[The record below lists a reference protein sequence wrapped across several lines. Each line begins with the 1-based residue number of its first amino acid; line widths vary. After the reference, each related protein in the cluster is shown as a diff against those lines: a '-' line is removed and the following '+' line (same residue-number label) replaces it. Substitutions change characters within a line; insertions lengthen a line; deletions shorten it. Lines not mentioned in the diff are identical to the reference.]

1 MADVKK
7 EIIYNGNKYIL
18 ESEDNYIIEHDDP
31 VNHPNHYKQGNRE
44 TIEVIK
50 DYMTADEFS
59 GYLKGNIIKYIW
71 RYERKNG
78 TEDLLKAQWYVNK
91 LVETIQSNG

>member
-1 MADVKK
+1 MADNVNNPTHYQGEVECIEAIKSSMS
-7 EIIYNGNKYIL
+7 N
-18 ESEDNYIIEHDDP
+18 ESF
-31 VNHPNHYKQGNRE
+31 K
-44 TIEVIK
+44 
-50 DYMTADEFS
+50 

>member
-1 MADVKK
+1 MADSVNNPTHYSGEVECIEAIKSSMT
-7 EIIYNGNKYIL
+7 N
-18 ESEDNYIIEHDDP
+18 ESF
-31 VNHPNHYKQGNRE
+31 K
-44 TIEVIK
+44 
-50 DYMTADEFS
+50 

-78 TEDLLKAQWYVNK
+78 TEDLLKCQWYVNK